1 MSKERIMSGL
11 GGGYGAMVALVMAL
25 GLATPA
31 SAAVNCTVVTSITSP
46 DLTSD
51 SDGDGFTDFQECTG
65 ITLAGGALVGSCIT
79 ADGQQPD
86 RSTCLHPDTMDLFV
100 IYATSSTGS
109 LLRGGDPRTEIR
121 EPFKLFS
128 AYGLT
133 FTGLSALGVTIHQV
147 ETTDVGA
154 DRTVTDLPTEPPN
167 PLLSAQKAVRITE
180 DLDTTGS
187 TLGYCQYG
195 TPNGLGSC
203 AIYTQRILNF
213 INSTCAGLQIVL
225 ADGRTQSDAFSAF
238 RAYAAHTILHE
249 AGHTL
254 GGLTASYNSRY
265 GGYHYSAGTIMEQY
279 VVVTTKGGKCKF
291 TVSPNWNLS
300 LDPPAVKLK

>member
-1 MSKERIMSGL
+1 MSRERIMSGL

-31 SAAVNCTVVTSITSP
+31 LAAVDCTVVTSTASLN
-46 DLTSD
+46 LTSD

-65 ITLAGGALVGSCIT
+65 ITLAGGAAVNSCIT
-79 ADGQQPD
+79 TDGQQPE
-86 RSTCLHPDTMDLFV
+86 RSTCLHPDAKDLFV
-100 IYATSSTGS
+100 IYATASTGS
-109 LLRGGDPRTEIR
+109 LLRGGDQRTEIR
-121 EPFKLFS
+121 EPFKPFS
-128 AYGLT
+128 AYGVT
-133 FTGLSALGVTIHQV
+133 FAGLSALGVTIHQV

-154 DRTVTDLPTEPPN
+154 DRTVTDLPTEVPN
-167 PLLSAQKAVRITE
+167 PLLSPQKAVRITE

-213 INSTCAGLQIVL
+213 INSACAGLTIVT
-225 ADGRTQSDAFSAF
+225 ASGSASDAYSAF

-291 TVSPNWNLS
+291 AVSPNWNLS

>member
-1 MSKERIMSGL
+1 MIHEHITGTAPWH
-11 GGGYGAMVALVMAL
+11 GALAVAILAL

-31 SAAVNCTVVTSITSP
+31 AAAVDCAVVTSTASLN
-46 DLTSD
+46 LTSD

-79 ADGQQPD
+79 ADGQQPE
-86 RSTCLHPDTMDLFV
+86 RSTCLHPDTKDLFV
-100 IYATSSTGS
+100 IYATAGTGS
-109 LLRGGDPRTEIR
+109 LLRGGDQRTEIR
-121 EPFKLFS
+121 EPFKPFS
-128 AYGLT
+128 AYGVT
-133 FTGLSALGVTIHQV
+133 FAGLSALGVTIHQV

-154 DRTVTDLPTEPPN
+154 DRTVTDLPTEVPN
-167 PLLSAQKAVRITE
+167 PLLSPQKAVRITE

-213 INSTCAGLQIVL
+213 INSSCAGLQIVL
-225 ADGRTQSDAFSAF
+225 ADGRTPSDAYSAF

-279 VVVTTKGGKCKF
+279 VVVTAKSGKCKF
-291 TVSPNWNLS
+291 AVSPNWNLS